1 MTPVMRMTAMPDYYA
16 VLARAIVGLDSHDAA
31 TRAEL
36 YERARSILAG
46 ELRKQNPNISA
57 SAVSREQA
65 ALEAD
70 IRRLEAELA
79 PEDDQRKPRPEVELA
94 PPVPSKKDDRPKRDF
109 TLADELDGMP
119 RSLAALLFG
128 IAYLTAI
135 FAFSGVIYIR
145 GLALVYAHII
155 GYPVLIGAMAIL
167 GCLFVPLSR
176 KVFRKLRV

>member
-1 MTPVMRMTAMPDYYA
+1 MPDYYA
-16 VLARAIVGLDSHDAA
+16 VLARALVDLESHDAA

-36 YERARSILAG
+36 YERARNIIAA
-46 ELRKQNPNISA
+46 ELRKQNPKISA
-57 SAVSREQA
+57 SAIAREQA

-70 IRRLEAELA
+70 IRRLEM
-79 PEDDQRKPRPEVELA
+79 ELA
-94 PPVPSKKDDRPKRDF
+94 PPAPSKREDRPKRDF
-109 TLADELDGMP
+109 TVADELDGMP
-119 RSLAALLFG
+119 RSLAALLSG

-155 GYPVLIGAMAIL
+155 GYPVLIGAMAVL
-167 GCLFVPLSR
+167 GCRFVTLSR

>member
-1 MTPVMRMTAMPDYYA
+1 MPDYYA
-16 VLARAIVGLDSHDAA
+16 VLARAIVGFDSHDAA

-57 SAVSREQA
+57 AAIAREQA

-70 IRRLEAELA
+70 IRRLEAELTL
-79 PEDDQRKPRPEVELA
+79 EDDQPKRT
-94 PPVPSKKDDRPKRDF
+94 PSKKDDRPKRDF

-155 GYPVLIGAMAIL
+155 GYPVLIGAMAII

>member
-1 MTPVMRMTAMPDYYA
+1 MPDYYA
-16 VLARAIVGLDSHDAA
+16 VLARAIVGLDNHDAA

-57 SAVSREQA
+57 SAIAREQA
-65 ALEAD
+65 ALGAD

-79 PEDDQRKPRPEVELA
+79 PEDDQPKRRPEVELA
-94 PPVPSKKDDRPKRDF
+94 PPGPLKDDRPKRDF

>member
-1 MTPVMRMTAMPDYYA
+1 MMSVIGMTAMPDYYA
-16 VLARAIVGLDSHDAA
+16 VLARAIVSLDSHDPA

-36 YERARSILAG
+36 YERARNILAG
-46 ELRKQNPNISA
+46 ELRRQNPNISA
-57 SAVSREQA
+57 SAIAREQA

-79 PEDDQRKPRPEVELA
+79 PPA
-94 PPVPSKKDDRPKRDF
+94 PSKKDDRPKRDF

-176 KVFRKLRV
+176 RVFRKLRV

>member
-1 MTPVMRMTAMPDYYA
+1 MMPVMRMAAMPDYYA
-16 VLARAIVGLDSHDAA
+16 VLARALVDLESHDAA

-36 YERARSILAG
+36 YERARNIIAA
-46 ELRKQNPNISA
+46 ELRKQNPKISTSVIA
-57 SAVSREQA
+57 REQA

-70 IRRLEAELA
+70 IRKLEAELA
-79 PEDDQRKPRPEVELA
+79 P
-94 PPVPSKKDDRPKRDF
+94 PPPSKREDRPKREF
-109 TLADELDGMP
+109 TVADELDGMP

>member
-1 MTPVMRMTAMPDYYA
+1 MPFSPVRSWVSNPTTRRH
-16 VLARAIVGLDSHDAA
+16 ARNYTSAREIIAA
-31 TRAEL
+31 
-36 YERARSILAG
+36 

-57 SAVSREQA
+57 LAIAREQSL
-65 ALEAD
+65 LEVD
-70 IRRLEAELA
+70 IRRLES
-79 PEDDQRKPRPEVELA
+79 DLA
-94 PPVPSKKDDRPKRDF
+94 PPASSKKDDRQKRDF

-135 FAFSGVIYIR
+135 IAFSGVIYIR

-155 GYPVLIGAMAIL
+155 GYPVLIGVMTTL
-167 GCLFVPLSR
+167 GCLFVPLYR

>member
-1 MTPVMRMTAMPDYYA
+1 MMPVMRMTVMPDYYA
-16 VLARAIVGLDSHDAA
+16 ILARAIVGLEPHDAT

-36 YERARSILAG
+36 YERAREIIAS

-57 SAVSREQA
+57 LAIAREQA
-65 ALEAD
+65 LLEVD
-70 IRRLEAELA
+70 IRRLES
-79 PEDDQRKPRPEVELA
+79 DLA
-94 PPVPSKKDDRPKRDF
+94 PPATSKKDDRHKRDF
-109 TLADELDGMP
+109 TLADELDVMP

-135 FAFSGVIYIR
+135 IAFSGVIYIR

-155 GYPVLIGAMAIL
+155 GYPVLIGVMAIL

>member
-1 MTPVMRMTAMPDYYA
+1 MMPVIRMAAMPDYYA
-16 VLARAIVGLDSHDAA
+16 VLARALVDLESHDAA

-36 YERARSILAG
+36 YERARNIITA
-46 ELRKQNPNISA
+46 ELRKQNPKIAA
-57 SAVSREQA
+57 SAIAREQA
-65 ALEAD
+65 ALETD

-79 PEDDQRKPRPEVELA
+79 PPA
-94 PPVPSKKDDRPKRDF
+94 PSKKDDQRKRDF

>member
-1 MTPVMRMTAMPDYYA
+1 MTPVIRMTAMPDYYA
-16 VLARAIVGLDSHDAA
+16 VLARAIVGFDSHDAA

-57 SAVSREQA
+57 AAIAREQA

-70 IRRLEAELA
+70 IRRLEAELTL
-79 PEDDQRKPRPEVELA
+79 EDDQPKRRPEVELA
-94 PPVPSKKDDRPKRDF
+94 PPAPSKKDDRPKRDF

-155 GYPVLIGAMAIL
+155 GYPVLIGAMPIL

>member
-1 MTPVMRMTAMPDYYA
+1 MPFSPGRSWVSNPTTRRRAQNYTS
-16 VLARAIVGLDSHDAA
+16 ARETIAA
-31 TRAEL
+31 
-36 YERARSILAG
+36 

-57 SAVSREQA
+57 LAIAREQA
-65 ALEAD
+65 LLEVD
-70 IRRLEAELA
+70 IRRLES
-79 PEDDQRKPRPEVELA
+79 DLA
-94 PPVPSKKDDRPKRDF
+94 PPASSKKDDRQRRDF

-119 RSLAALLFG
+119 KSLAALLFG

-135 FAFSGVIYIR
+135 IAFSGVIYIR

-155 GYPVLIGAMAIL
+155 GYPVLISAMAIL